1 MVAGYKR
8 HLSQVK
14 NSMSGA
20 YFPPLPQVP
29 ADIADDRRFAPA
41 TQRNREPI
49 LAELRK
55 VLPAQGLV
63 LEVASGT
70 GEHAT
75 YLAPHFPML
84 SWQPTDADAGCILSI
99 AAWSRHL
106 QTSNVLPPLSLDV
119 EQQPWPVLR
128 ADAVVNINMLHIA
141 PQSATTALMRGAA
154 QVLAPSCPLVLYGP
168 FRIDGQHTAPS
179 NQAFDEGLRAMNPEW
194 GVRDLG
200 EVTRIAAHFG
210 LKQASRVPMPSNN
223 FVVIFRRQ

>member
-1 MVAGYKR
+1 MVASYKR
-8 HLSQVK
+8 YLSQVK
-14 NSMSGA
+14 NLMSGA
-20 YFPPLPQVP
+20 HFPPLPQVP

-49 LAELRK
+49 LAELKK

-63 LEVASGT
+63 LEIASGT

-75 YLAPHFPML
+75 YLAPNFPML

-141 PQSATTALMRGAA
+141 PQSATAALMRGAA
-154 QVLAPSCPLVLYGP
+154 QVLAPGCPLVLYGP

-179 NQAFDEGLRAMNPEW
+179 NQAFDEGLRAMNPDW
-194 GVRDLG
+194 GVRDLS

-210 LKQASRVPMPSNN
+210 LKLESLVPMPANN